1 MKLTH
6 TQAYL
11 LGSIAKHS
19 DNHRRAI
26 ASLKNSVVAAEKF
39 GVRHSINME
48 AANRASF
55 ASQIV
60 EELLEQLYEEF
71 ADLDGE
77 TISTFVKLAIQPTE
91 RGTRRRFSV
100 DEEF

>member
-19 DNHRRAI
+19 DNYRRAI
-26 ASLKNSVVAAEKF
+26 SSLESSIEAGKKY
-39 GVRHSINME
+39 GVRHGIHID
-48 AANRASF
+48 AATKAKF
-55 ASQIV
+55 ASDVV
-60 EELLEQLYEEF
+60 EELLDQLYEEF
-71 ADLDGE
+71 ADLPAD
-77 TISTFVKLAIQPTE
+77 TIGTFVKLAIEPTT
-91 RGTRRRFSV
+91 RGTRRRFDV

>member
-19 DNHRRAI
+19 DQYRRALSSL
-26 ASLKNSVVAAEKF
+26 ASSVEAGTKY
-39 GVRHSINME
+39 GVRHGVNID
-48 AANRASF
+48 AATKAKYASDV
-55 ASQIV
+55 V
-60 EELLEQLYEEF
+60 EELLDQLYEEF
-71 ADLDGE
+71 ADLPSD
-77 TISTFVKLAIQPTE
+77 TIGTFVDLAIKPTE
-91 RGTRRRFSV
+91 RGLRRRFDV

>member
-19 DNHRRAI
+19 DQYRRALT
-26 ASLKNSVVAAEKF
+26 SLANSVEAGTKS
-39 GVRHSINME
+39 GVRHGINID
-48 AANRASF
+48 AANKAHYASNV
-55 ASQIV
+55 V
-60 EELLEQLYEEF
+60 EELLDQLYEEF
-71 ADLDGE
+71 ADLDAE
-77 TISTFVKLAIQPTE
+77 TISTFVNLAIKPTDK
-91 RGTRRRFSV
+91 GYRRRFSV